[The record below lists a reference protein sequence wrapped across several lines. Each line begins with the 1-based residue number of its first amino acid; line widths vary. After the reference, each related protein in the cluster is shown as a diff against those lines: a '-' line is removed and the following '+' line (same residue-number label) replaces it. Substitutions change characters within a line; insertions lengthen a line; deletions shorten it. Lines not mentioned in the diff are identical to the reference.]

1 MISFSPYLKS
11 SRGSVPLPAGEP
23 SGRRDASGKQA
34 EALNRVISVLMQ
46 GIALHGLQYDETAF
60 RTFQDGVWK
69 MRTSFDQATD
79 DDSAML
85 LAGAVIRL
93 LEEHNDSAQSHL
105 RARHLEVSGM
115 TELFAE
121 TLLDVTQANPQ
132 TVSQVRGMVHEIT
145 RASSMNTLAAV
156 KIRLDTCMAE
166 IRAKAQIRT
175 AGLRA
180 GQVTST
186 TTDAVTGLPDAGSAI
201 EALARVWQSRKDQ
214 YLGLFALEYL
224 ETINQRFGFKSGD
237 ELLQLLGQQASRHF
251 SHPDQLFRWRGPCL
265 VALIDRHAP
274 ESFVASEFAR
284 AIPPRLENATTVRD
298 REAMVRVSTS
308 WSMIRLDELSALDE
322 AIARMNE
329 FSSSRSRYVRQVSA
343 GA

>member
-11 SRGSVPLPAGEP
+11 SRGSVPMSPAAVT
-23 SGRRDASGKQA
+23 GRQA

-60 RTFQDGVWK
+60 RTFQDAVWK
-69 MRTSFDQATD
+69 MRAGFDQATD
-79 DDSAML
+79 EDSAML

-93 LEEHNDSAQSHL
+93 LEEHNDAAQTNL
-105 RARHLEVSGM
+105 KARHQEISAMVGM
-115 TELFAE
+115 LSE
-121 TLLDVTQANPQ
+121 TLLEVTQANQQ
-132 TVSQVRGMVHEIT
+132 TVANLRGMTHEIS
-145 RASSMNTLAAV
+145 RASSMNALVAV
-156 KIRLDTCMAE
+156 KSRLDISMAE
-166 IRAKAQIRT
+166 LRAKALLCSANTRGGQITTT
-175 AGLRA
+175 A
-180 GQVTST
+180 
-186 TTDAVTGLPDAGSAI
+186 TDAVTGLPDAVTAI
-201 EALARVWQSRKDQ
+201 EALARVWPRRAGQ

-224 ETINQRFGFKSGD
+224 ETINQRFGFRSGD
-237 ELLQLLGQQASRHF
+237 ELLQLLGQQVGKHF

-308 WSMIRLDELSALDE
+308 WSMFRLEEISSLDE
-322 AIARMNE
+322 AISRMNE
-329 FSSSRSRYVRQVSA
+329 FSGSRSRYVRQVSA
-343 GA
+343 GS